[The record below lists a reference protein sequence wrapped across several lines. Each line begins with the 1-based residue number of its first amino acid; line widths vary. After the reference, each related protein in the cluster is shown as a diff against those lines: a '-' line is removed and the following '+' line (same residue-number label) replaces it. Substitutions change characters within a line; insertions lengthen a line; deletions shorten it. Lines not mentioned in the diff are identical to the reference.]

1 MAILQLPDDAD
12 YLTYLQANPS
22 ESRMLRQALLV
33 SVTAFRRDPAAWDAL
48 AAILAERWQER
59 SPEEPLRIW
68 VPGCATGEEA
78 YPMDMLVHSGLPHAD
93 ALASSVKIFAT
104 DLDDVALDFARHGR
118 YPVQAI
124 AGLPREWQEP

>member
-78 YPMDMLVHSGLPHAD
+78 YSMGMLVHSVLPHAD